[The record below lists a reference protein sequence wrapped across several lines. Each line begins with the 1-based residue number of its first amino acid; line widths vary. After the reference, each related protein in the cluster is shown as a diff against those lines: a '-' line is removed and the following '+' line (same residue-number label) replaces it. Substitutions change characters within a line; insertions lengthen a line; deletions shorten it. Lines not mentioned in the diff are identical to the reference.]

1 MQHWAI
7 HFIFRIAIICVI
19 FFVFLAIFSGDGS
32 GDAMGNGLESAFS
45 LVVAFTIILIGAV
58 VFLGREYVRLS
69 REKAYAKAACNIVI
83 IISLLLVPIIVLSIG

>member
-19 FFVFLAIFSGDGS
+19 FFVFLAIFSSDGS
-32 GDAMGNGLESAFS
+32 SDAMGNGLESAFS